1 MAIKSKVVA
10 HTDTRPSF
18 RQWARE
24 ASRSRNASLLFIILA
39 ASVVLSILQPRFLSA
54 SNFSAVIVGMVY
66 DMLMAM
72 GMTLVMILGG
82 IDLSVGSVLAL
93 CGVTTTLLL
102 SSQTGINLPIPL
114 AILAGLSVAAVC
126 GALNGLAV
134 ARLKIAPFIVTLGM
148 LTIARGIVTVTTS
161 GWFISGLPDGYIKIG
176 QGFLFSNIP
185 IPVFITGIILVI
197 FYYLL
202 TRWKPL
208 NQAFY
213 IGNNPA
219 AAALSGQRVM
229 LVTFFGYVI
238 SSSLAGVAAIFM
250 TSRLG
255 MGFFQFG
262 QGAELNAIAGAV
274 IGGASFAGGKGNLV
288 GTFLG
293 VLLLAIIQNGFTLL
307 GGQPNW
313 LGIVS
318 GAIVFIAIALDGYR
332 RRKETRE

>member
-1 MAIKSKVVA
+1 
-10 HTDTRPSF
+10 
-18 RQWARE
+18 
-24 ASRSRNASLLFIILA
+24 
-39 ASVVLSILQPRFLSA
+39 
-54 SNFSAVIVGMVY
+54 
-66 DMLMAM
+66 
-72 GMTLVMILGG
+72 
-82 IDLSVGSVLAL
+82 VLAL
-93 CGVTTTLLL
+93 CGVTTTFLL

>member
-1 MAIKSKVVA
+1 MWQKAIGVVK
-10 HTDTRPSF
+10 TR
-18 RQWARE
+18 
-24 ASRSRNASLLFIILA
+24 NVTLLLMILVA
-39 ASVVLSILQPRFLSA
+39 CVILTIAQPRFL
-54 SNFSAVIVGMVY
+54 NQGNLSAVIIGMVY
-66 DMLMAM
+66 DLLMAM

-93 CGVTTTLLL
+93 SGVTTTILL
-102 SSQTGINLPIPL
+102 SDKVGINLPIPL
-114 AILAGLSVAAVC
+114 AILAGLGVAAIC
-126 GALNGLAV
+126 GSLNGIAV

-161 GWFISGLPDGYIKIG
+161 GWFISGLPAGYIQIG
-176 QGFLFSNIP
+176 QGSFLGVIP
-185 IPVFITGIILVI
+185 YPVLVAFIILI
-197 FYYLL
+197 ILNYLL
-202 TRWKPL
+202 KHWKSL
-208 NQAFY
+208 NQVFY
-213 IGNNPA
+213 IGYNPA
-219 AAALSGQRVM
+219 AAALSGQRVV

-238 SSSLAGVAAIFM
+238 SSLLAGVAAIFM
-250 TSRLG
+250 TSRLA

-293 VLLLAIIQNGFTLL
+293 ILLLAIIQNGFTLL
-307 GGQPNW
+307 GGQPSW

-332 RRKETRE
+332 RRNETRE

>member
-1 MAIKSKVVA
+1 MAIKSDSIAATGPSLWQKAIGVVK
-10 HTDTRPSF
+10 TR
-18 RQWARE
+18 
-24 ASRSRNASLLFIILA
+24 NVTLLLMILVA
-39 ASVVLSILQPRFLSA
+39 CVILTIAQPRFL
-54 SNFSAVIVGMVY
+54 NQGNLSAVIIGMVY
-66 DMLMAM
+66 DLLMAM

-93 CGVTTTLLL
+93 SGVTTTILL
-102 SSQTGINLPIPL
+102 SDKVGINLPIPL
-114 AILAGLSVAAVC
+114 AILAGLGVAAIC
-126 GALNGLAV
+126 GSLNGIAV

-161 GWFISGLPDGYIKIG
+161 GWFISGLPAGYIQIG
-176 QGFLFSNIP
+176 QGSFLGVIP
-185 IPVFITGIILVI
+185 YPVLVAFIILI
-197 FYYLL
+197 ILNYLL
-202 TRWKPL
+202 KHWKSL
-208 NQAFY
+208 NQVFY
-213 IGNNPA
+213 IGYNPA
-219 AAALSGQRVM
+219 AAALSGQRVV

-238 SSSLAGVAAIFM
+238 SSLLAGVAAIFM
-250 TSRLG
+250 TSRLA

-293 VLLLAIIQNGFTLL
+293 ILLLAIIQNGFTLL
-307 GGQPNW
+307 GGQPSW

-332 RRKETRE
+332 RRNETRE